1 VSSTRVH
8 DASITTS
15 KEASRGPVSD
25 ELDHV
30 FGDDPDLVDE
40 DAPIIDSELDPA
52 GSVPGGTA
60 ELVALAAHDAN
71 DLLRFIESAM
81 TEAESEAFL
90 AEVRARDP
98 EGAGRLLRMREDQ
111 RLLRTSLELQP
122 PTPDLLGPVRA
133 RLARGELVQVQSEI
147 GAEAADPTEFMARSV
162 ATLARRRRR
171 ARRRPLAMAAIFGM
185 IGIGVTAVLGPRL
198 GREKPDGLESAASP
212 SQPSATLSFA
222 TFGLVLPAR
231 DRVRIELAMSVVAA
245 SHGAT
250 LVRTAVSGEGEDD
263 VAFPVPLVGSR
274 GSAPADELRRELGI
288 RGFDYAVVV
297 DRDEVS
303 MVLAEMGAL
312 AYPGPR
318 GETSARLV
326 PSSSDDPRAA
336 LDEDMWQSWSHQSE
350 AAKGLPPGVRRLV
363 VPIAVIESAD

>member
-1 VSSTRVH
+1 VGHADGQLHVL
-8 DASITTS
+8 D
-15 KEASRGPVSD
+15 D
-25 ELDHV
+25 ENGNILDT
-30 FGDDPDLVDE
+30 FSLAGGEGFLDVD
-40 DAPIIDSELDPA
+40 
-52 GSVPGGTA
+52 
-60 ELVALAAHDAN
+60 
-71 DLLRFIESAM
+71 
-81 TEAESEAFL
+81 
-90 AEVRARDP
+90 
-98 EGAGRLLRMREDQ
+98 
-111 RLLRTSLELQP
+111 
-122 PTPDLLGPVRA
+122 
-133 RLARGELVQVQSEI
+133 
-147 GAEAADPTEFMARSV
+147 ADPI
-162 ATLARRRRR
+162 LC
-171 ARRRPLAMAAIFGM
+171 G
-185 IGIGVTAVLGPRL
+185 GH
-198 GREKPDGLESAASP
+198 
-212 SQPSATLSFA
+212 
-222 TFGLVLPAR
+222 
-231 DRVRIELAMSVVAA
+231 VVAA